1 MKRNIA
7 LKIRL
12 YPNKTQ
18 EAFINKCIGC
28 TRLLYNTMLHER
40 LTVYEQHKEDK
51 ETLKNWKYRSYVEIE
66 KDFPFMKEVDSV
78 ALSWVRIYLEKA
90 YKNFFNSLS
99 GKYKGSYGF
108 PKYKKKK
115 NGGSYTTSLIGT
127 NIRFKDPNHLRLP
140 KLGFVKCKGYR
151 FIEGKIKRVTVRKSP
166 SGKYYCSVLY
176 EVDID
181 PVPKVQLSE
190 SSKIIG
196 LDMSL
201 PKFYVDSEG
210 KSPNYI
216 KRYKKNEK
224 KLKRLNRIESRKRK
238 ASERRKKLRKSIN
251 LLAEKLTNQRQDFLH
266 KLSISLVREN
276 DVIVVEDLSIRGMS
290 QGLNLGKSVMD
301 LGWTAFIHQLQY
313 KCDWYGKHLV
323 LADKSFP
330 SSKLCHYCGFKNET
344 LTLNDRSWICP
355 NCGENHDRDLNAAIN
370 LKNLGVG
377 YARKCTLSQP
387 DRAAM
392 KCIDCN

>member
-1 MKRNIA
+1 MKRNLS

-18 EAFINKCIGC
+18 ETFINKCIGC
-28 TRLLYNTMLHER
+28 IRLLYNTMLHER
-40 LTVYEQHKEDK
+40 LQVYEQHKDNK
-51 ETLKNWKYRSYVEIE
+51 EILRNWKYRSYLQIE
-66 KDFPFMKEVDSV
+66 EDFPFMKEVDSQ
-78 ALSWVRIYLEKA
+78 ALSWVRIYLERA

-99 GKYKGSYGF
+99 GKYKGNFGF
-108 PKYKKKK
+108 PKYKRKK
-115 NGGSYTTSLIGT
+115 NGGSYITSMMSN
-127 NIRFKDPNHLRLP
+127 NIRFKDPNHIRLT
-140 KLGFVKCKGYR
+140 KIGFIRCKGFR
-151 FIEGKIKRVTVRKSP
+151 EIQGKIKRATVCRTP

-176 EVDID
+176 EQEVEAI
-181 PVPKVQLSE
+181 PSVQLSK

-210 KSPNYI
+210 KSPKYI

-224 KLKRLNRIESRKRK
+224 KLKRLQHLESRKHK
-238 ASERRKKLRKSIN
+238 TSERRKKLRKSIN
-251 LLAEKLTNQRQDFLH
+251 LLAEKLTNQRQNFLH

-276 DVIVVEDLSIRGMS
+276 DVIVVEDLSIKGMS
-290 QGLNLGKSVMD
+290 QGLHLGKSVMD

-330 SSKLCHYCGFKNET
+330 SSKLCSKCGFKNET

-370 LKNLGVG
+370 LRNLGVD

-387 DRAAM
+387 VTAAM

>member
-18 EAFINKCIGC
+18 EVFINKCIGC
-28 TRLLYNTMLHER
+28 TRLLYNIMLHER
-40 LTVYEQHKEDK
+40 LTVYEQHKDNK
-51 ETLKNWKYRSYVEIE
+51 EILRNWKYKSYLQIE
-66 KDFPFMKEVDSV
+66 EDFPFMKEVDSQ
-78 ALSWVRIYLEKA
+78 ALGWVKIYLERA
-90 YKNFFNSLS
+90 YKNFFNSTS
-99 GKYKGSYGF
+99 GKYKGNYGF

-127 NIRFKDPNHLRLP
+127 NIRFKDSNHIRLP
-140 KLGFVKCKGYR
+140 KLGFVKCKG
-151 FIEGKIKRVTVRKSP
+151 FKLIEGKIKRVTVRRTP
-166 SGKYYCSVLY
+166 SGKYYCSILY
-176 EVDID
+176 EQEIEEID
-181 PVPKVQLSE
+181 KVQLSE

-201 PKFYVDSEG
+201 PKFYVDSNNH
-210 KSPNYI
+210 SPKYI
-216 KRYKKNEK
+216 KRNKKNEK
-224 KLKRLNRIESRKRK
+224 KLKRLQHLESKKKK

-251 LLAEKLTNQRQDFLH
+251 LLAEKLTNQRHNFTHQ
-266 KLSISLVREN
+266 LSTRMVRDY

-290 QGLNLGKSVMD
+290 QGLKLGKSVMD
-301 LGWTAFIHQLQY
+301 LGYSQFINQLKY

-330 SSKLCHYCGFKNET
+330 SSQLCHYCGFKNET

-370 LKNLGVG
+370 LRNLGVG
-377 YARKCTLSQP
+377 YARECTLSQP
-387 DRAAM
+387 VTAAM